1 MHWVY
6 TSLIYTDA
14 PPHIGHLYEL
24 VVANSLCECIK
35 TWQNIKLA
43 IGADDHGAKIQNLSK
58 IRNTNPTKV
67 SNLNSNKILA
77 MCSKYKINV
86 KDWISTSYSRHTELV
101 ASKIKQINA
110 SKAIFKL
117 DYCGWY
123 SPQLDC
129 YCSSNLIQF
138 SKNLMYCASNAPVE
152 WTEERGAFINFSRAK
167 FKLLALHRANLVAI
181 PCAHVANAFKII
193 NLIEDVCIT
202 RNKTT
207 NYGIKL
213 TTQNLK
219 LVLWVWIDALL
230 AYINTNRKNK
240 VHIIGKDITKF
251 HLTHYIALS
260 LLLNTKLPKVVI
272 QHGFVNT
279 LKTKVSKS
287 LKNQPNA
294 AEFQAQALYYY
305 LCTRSFKNDIE
316 LNKSDLVAAFAKL
329 TNNVGNLARRII
341 KLLTLN
347 RLKLQ
352 QLTISEWIIVLYAK
366 RLATTLKHLAR
377 SFKLN
382 KINNTILDGTAKIN
396 SAISNYK
403 CWRNRRASHKMFVY
417 SFAAKRHIE
426 WLKFAIGSKAESMI
440 LSINSANTNYVPFPK
455 LIQT

>member
-1 MHWVY
+1 MYWVY
-6 TSLIYTDA
+6 TSLIYTNA

-24 VVANSLCECIK
+24 SVANSLCECIK
-35 TWQNIKLA
+35 NWHNIKLA
-43 IGADDHGAKIQNLSK
+43 VGADDHGAKIQSLSK
-58 IRNTNPTKV
+58 NKNINPTKV

-77 MCSKYKINV
+77 MCSRYKINV
-86 KDWISTSYSRHTELV
+86 KDWISTSYPRHTKSV
-101 ASKIKQINA
+101 ANKIKRINA

-129 YCSSNLIQF
+129 YCSSSHIQF
-138 SKNLMYCASNAPVE
+138 SKNLMYCANNAPVE

-167 FKLLALHRANLVAI
+167 LKLLALRRASLVATPYI
-181 PCAHVANAFKII
+181 HANNAFSAISS
-193 NLIEDVCIT
+193 IENACVT

-213 TTQNLK
+213 ITQSLK
-219 LVLWVWIDALL
+219 LVLWVWIDAIL
-230 AYINTNRKNK
+230 AYINANRRNK
-240 VHIIGKDITKF
+240 MHIIGKDITKF
-251 HLTHYIALS
+251 HLTHYIVLT
-260 LLLNTKLPKVVI
+260 LLLNAKLPKVI
-272 QHGFVNT
+272 LQHGYINT

-294 AEFQAQALYYY
+294 ANFQTCALYYY

-316 LNKSDLVAAFAKL
+316 LSESNLAAAFAKL
-329 TNNVGNLARRII
+329 TNNVGNLAKRII

-352 QLTISEWIIVLYAK
+352 QLTISEWIIALYVK
-366 RLATTLKHLAR
+366 RLTTSLRHLVKT
-377 SFKLN
+377 FKLN
-382 KINNTILDGTAKIN
+382 EVNNTILDGTAKIN

-403 CWRNRRASHKMFVY
+403 LWCNSRAGHKMIVY

-426 WLKFAIGSKAESMI
+426 WLKFAIGSKAESI
-440 LSINSANTNYVPFPK
+440 VLNINNANTKYVPFPK
-455 LIQT
+455 LA

>member
-1 MHWVY
+1 MYWVY
-6 TSLIYTDA
+6 APLIYTDA

-24 VVANSLCECIK
+24 SIANSLCECLK
-35 TWQNIKLA
+35 NWHNIKLA
-43 IGADDHGAKIQNLSK
+43 IGADDHGAKIQKLSK
-58 IRNTNPTKV
+58 NKNINPTKV

-86 KDWISTSYSRHTELV
+86 KDWISTSCSRHTKSI

-110 SKAIFKL
+110 SEAIFKL

-129 YCSSNLIQF
+129 YRGSNHIQF
-138 SKNLMYCASNAPVE
+138 SKNLMYCANNTPAE

-167 FKLLALHRANLVAI
+167 LKLLAIHRASLVATPYI
-181 PCAHVANAFKII
+181 NANSAFKII

-219 LVLWVWIDALL
+219 LVLWVWIDAIL
-230 AYINTNRKNK
+230 AYINTKRTNK
-240 VHIIGKDITKF
+240 IHIIGKDITKF

-260 LLLNTKLPKVVI
+260 LLLNTKLPKVI
-272 QHGFVNT
+272 LQHVYINA

-287 LKNQPNA
+287 LKNQPNSA
-294 AEFQAQALYYY
+294 NFQTSALYYY
-305 LCTRSFKNDIE
+305 LCTRSFRNDIE
-316 LNKSDLVAAFAKL
+316 LNESDLAAAFAKL
-329 TNNVGNLARRII
+329 TNNIGNLTKRIT

-352 QLTISEWIIVLYAK
+352 QLTISEWIIVLYVK
-366 RLATTLKHLAR
+366 RLTTTLKHLAE
-377 SFKLN
+377 SFKLSE
-382 KINNTILDGTAKIN
+382 INNTILDGTAKIN

-403 CWRNRRASHKMFVY
+403 LWYNARASHKLFVY
-417 SFAAKRHIE
+417 TFAAKRHID
-426 WLKFAIGSKAESMI
+426 WLKFAIGSKAESI
-440 LSINSANTNYVPFPK
+440 IRNINSANAEYVPFPK
-455 LIQT
+455 LV

>member
-1 MHWVY
+1 MYWVY

-24 VVANSLCECIK
+24 SVANSLCECIK
-35 TWQNIKLA
+35 NWHNVKLA
-43 IGADDHGAKIQNLSK
+43 VGADDHGAKIQNLSK
-58 IRNTNPTKV
+58 IKNVSPTKV

-86 KDWISTSYSRHTELV
+86 KDWISTSYPRHTKSV
-101 ASKIKQINA
+101 ASRIKQINA
-110 SKAIFKL
+110 SKAISKL

-129 YCSSNLIQF
+129 YRAGNDVQF
-138 SKNLMYCASNAPVE
+138 SKNLMYCANNAPVE

-167 FKLLALHRANLVAI
+167 LKLLAIHRASLVTI
-181 PCAHVANAFKII
+181 PYVNINSAFKII

-213 TTQNLK
+213 ITHKLK
-219 LVLWVWIDALL
+219 LVLWVWIDAIL
-230 AYINTNRKNK
+230 AYVNADRRNK
-240 VHIIGKDITKF
+240 LHIIGKDVTKF

-260 LLLNTKLPKVVI
+260 LLLNAGLPKVVL
-272 QHGFVNT
+272 QHGYINT
-279 LKTKVSKS
+279 LKAKVSKS
-287 LKNQPNA
+287 LKNQPSGAN
-294 AEFQAQALYYY
+294 FQTCALYYY
-305 LCTRSFKNDIE
+305 LCTRSFSSDIE
-316 LNKSDLVAAFAKL
+316 LNKSDLAAAFARL
-329 TNNVGNLARRII
+329 TNNIGNLTKRII

-352 QLTISEWIIVLYAK
+352 QLTISEWIIVLYVK
-366 RLATTLKHLAR
+366 RLTTTLEHFVK

-382 KINNTILDGTAKIN
+382 EINNTILGGTARIN
-396 SAISNYK
+396 SAISNHK
-403 CWRNRRASHKMFVY
+403 LWRNARAGHKLFVY
-417 SFAAKRHIE
+417 AFAAKRHID

-440 LSINSANTNYVPFPK
+440 LNINGANAKYVPFAK
-455 LIQT
+455 LA